1 MQDKVQIL
9 KVIGAGFVILA
20 AVLIMLPGIM
30 DYITSLSRMLIYIGI
45 AIVFAVAL
53 SFVFRQLKKSKSSQH
68 ESK

>member
-9 KVIGAGFVILA
+9 KVTFAGAIILA

-30 DYITSLSRMLIYIGI
+30 DYLTSLSRMAIYISI

-53 SFVFRQLKKSKSSQH
+53 SFVFRQLKKSKSN

>member
-9 KVIGAGFVILA
+9 KVIGAGAIILA

-30 DYITSLSRMLIYIGI
+30 DYLTSLSRMAIYISI
-45 AIVFAVAL
+45 AIAFAVAL
-53 SFVFRQLKKSKSSQH
+53 SFVFRQLKKSKSN

>member
-9 KVIGAGFVILA
+9 KVIGAGAIILA

-30 DYITSLSRMLIYIGI
+30 DYLGSLSRLATWVIVACIVAGSCGYITTR
-45 AIVFAVAL
+45 L
-53 SFVFRQLKKSKSSQH
+53 RKSKTDEN